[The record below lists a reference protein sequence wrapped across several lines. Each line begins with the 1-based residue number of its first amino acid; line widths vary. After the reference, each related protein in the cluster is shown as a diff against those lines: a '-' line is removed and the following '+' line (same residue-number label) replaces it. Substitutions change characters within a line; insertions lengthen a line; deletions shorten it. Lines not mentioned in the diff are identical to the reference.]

1 MKNKGG
7 RPKGSLN
14 ATQIDTIRAFACRV
28 ENAIEKANVKDMESI
43 ERIVCRLI
51 VYSKN
56 PAVQA
61 GLIMKWA
68 EWRYGPQKQH
78 HTFEGKIEHV
88 HTIEEVRARILEL
101 DRKRRTGVFGAA
113 GDGSGSDDAEPD
125 IKFLPRDGTTG

>member
-14 ATQIDTIRAFACRV
+14 ATQIDNIRAFACRV
-28 ENAIEKANVKDMESI
+28 ENAIEKANIKDSESI

-51 VYSKN
+51 VHSKN

-78 HTFEGKIEHV
+78 PTLEGKIEHI
-88 HTIEEVRARILEL
+88 HTIEQVRERILEL
-101 DRKRRTGVFGAA
+101 DRKRRTGVFEAS
-113 GDGSGSDDAEPD
+113 GDGSGSDDKESD
-125 IKFLPRDGTTG
+125 LKLLPGNGTTG